1 MTQNN
6 NILQELKD
14 LKSSLAGLAAQNIYS
29 VPNGYFEGLAGQVI
43 NRIKAMEAAN
53 ATEEL
58 GYLSPMLSNI
68 SKQMPYTVPAGYFE
82 GLEKKLIPSV
92 RESNDYLQMEPFGQ
106 TATEELESIS
116 PLLSG
121 LKKQTPVRPGHP
133 GGPYTVPQ
141 GYFENLAAD
150 IRTQGNKQ
158 ETKVVSIGSRKWFR
172 YAAAAI
178 ITGVIV
184 MAGFIFIKNDK
195 VDAGTNSHAWVEKK
209 LKKVSTEKIEEFI
222 QLTDEEKSIVI
233 TDNKTQEVK
242 ELMKDVPENEIQSF
256 LIDTELLDDIDIN
269 PASDETMMN

>member
-29 VPNGYFEGLAGQVI
+29 VPNGYFEGLAGQVM

-58 GYLSPMLSNI
+58 GYLSPVLSNI
-68 SKQMPYTVPAGYFE
+68 SKQLPYTVPAGYFE
-82 GLEKKLIPSV
+82 GLEKKLMQSV
-92 RESNDYLQMEPFGQ
+92 TESNDYQ

-121 LKKQTPVRPGHP
+121 LKKQN
-133 GGPYTVPQ
+133 PYTVPQ
-141 GYFENLAAD
+141 GYFENLAANMFA
-150 IRTQGNKQ
+150 QANKQ

-209 LKKVSTEKIEEFI
+209 LKKVSTEKIDAFI
-222 QLTDEEKSIVI
+222 QLTDEEKSVVI

-256 LIDTELLDDIDIN
+256 LIDTELLDDIDTN

>member
-29 VPNGYFEGLAGQVI
+29 VPDGYFEGLAGQVM

-53 ATEEL
+53 AGEEL

-68 SKQMPYTVPAGYFE
+68 SKQLPYTVPAGYFE
-82 GLEKKLIPSV
+82 GIEKKLIPSV

-121 LKKQTPVRPGHP
+121 LKKQN
-133 GGPYTVPQ
+133 PYTVPQ
-141 GYFENLAAD
+141 GYFENIATGMPA
-150 IRTQGNKQ
+150 QANKQ

-209 LKKVSTEKIEEFI
+209 LKKVSTEKIDAFI
-222 QLTDEEKSIVI
+222 QLTDEEKSVVI

-256 LIDTELLDDIDIN
+256 LIDTELLDDIDTN